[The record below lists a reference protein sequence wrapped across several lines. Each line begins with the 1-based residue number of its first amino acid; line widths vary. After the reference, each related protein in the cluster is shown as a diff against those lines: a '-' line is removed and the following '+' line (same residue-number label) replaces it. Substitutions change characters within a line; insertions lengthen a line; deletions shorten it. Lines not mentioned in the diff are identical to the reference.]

1 MLQSPA
7 DKGGDMGHEGLTAGG
22 EAVLNSR
29 RHFGLNLPAD
39 KPYLFKPYERYA
51 QLVYLVLPIAEM
63 DYHDLNPTP
72 PVFKHFDLISGE
84 VSNGFVGDRFSK
96 VTS

>member
-29 RHFGLNLPAD
+29 RHFGINLPTD
-39 KPYLFKPYERYA
+39 ESDLLQTFERYD
-51 QLVYLVLPIAEM
+51 QIVYFVLPIAEM
-63 DYHDLNPTP
+63 DYYDLNPTP

-96 VTS
+96 VTI

>member
-29 RHFGLNLPAD
+29 RHFGINLPAD
-39 KPYLFKPYERYA
+39 KPYLFNPFERYD
-51 QLVYLVLPIAEM
+51 QLVYFVLPIAEM
-63 DYHDLNPTP
+63 DIPFTEDINRIISQLN
-72 PVFKHFDLISGE
+72 IS
-84 VSNGFVGDRFSK
+84 
-96 VTS
+96 T